1 MVPPSPLL
9 KLCCLHYDYV
19 SSVATPAPLD
29 CGQPVLS
36 PNVSVVSTTGTTEGD
51 TVTLQCEDGL
61 FPVIPV
67 MITCNSAG
75 VWSPNP
81 AELVCT
87 TRPGMYG

>member
-1 MVPPSPLL
+1 MVNIL
-9 KLCCLHYDYV
+9 
-19 SSVATPAPLD
+19 LD

-61 FPVIPV
+61 FPVIAV
-67 MITCNSAG
+67 MITCNSVG

-81 AELVCT
+81 TEFICKVISGNQT
-87 TRPGMYG
+87 

>member
-1 MVPPSPLL
+1 M
-9 KLCCLHYDYV
+9 
-19 SSVATPAPLD
+19 SSISTPAPLD

-67 MITCNSAG
+67 MITCNSAS
-75 VWSPNP
+75 VWRPDP

-87 TRPGMYG
+87 TLSGT